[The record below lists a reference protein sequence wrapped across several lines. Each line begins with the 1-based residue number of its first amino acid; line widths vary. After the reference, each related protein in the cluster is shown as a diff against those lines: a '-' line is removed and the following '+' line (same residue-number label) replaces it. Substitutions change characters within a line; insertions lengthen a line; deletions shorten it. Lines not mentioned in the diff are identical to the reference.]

1 MTTSEL
7 IEEFESS
14 KILIDLRGKFEFPET
29 DWIPDAVGD
38 WLNDYCT
45 ALAGD
50 TMTPKMYLRYLMGQW
65 EYMFVEERGGKKYLD
80 GANSKYFEFDAGSQW
95 KVDDPTVVKLADFYQ
110 MIVNAESFTES
121 YFDEV
126 FG

>member
-14 KILIDLRGKFEFPET
+14 KIVIDLQGKFEFPEA
-29 DWIPDAVGD
+29 DWIPEEVGD
-38 WLNDYCT
+38 WLNEHCT
-45 ALAGD
+45 ATTRGKIS
-50 TMTPKMYLRYLMGQW
+50 PKQYMKYLMGLW
-65 EYMFVEERGGKKYLD
+65 KYMFIEERDGKKFMN
-80 GANSKYFEFDAGSQW
+80 GADRGYFEHSDGSQW
-95 KVDDPTVVKLADFYQ
+95 KVDPTVVKLADFYQ
-110 MIVNAESFTES
+110 MIVNAEAFPES

>member
-14 KILIDLRGKFEFPET
+14 KIVIDLRGKFESPET
-29 DWIPDAVGD
+29 DWIPEEVGN

-45 ALAGD
+45 ATANGS
-50 TMTPKMYLRYLMGQW
+50 TSPKMYMKNLMGRW
-65 EYMFVEERGGKKYLD
+65 EYMFVEECDGKKFLN
-80 GANSKYFEFDAGSQW
+80 GANCDYFELGDGSQW
-95 KVDDPTVVKLADFYQ
+95 KVDPTVVKLADFYQ
-110 MIVNAESFTES
+110 MIVNAEAFPES